1 MSVYMAVPKG
11 EASLSHHGILGQKW
25 GIRRYQNADGTLT
38 AEGKARYGEREA
50 IINPT
55 MSKKS
60 QRLNE
65 KIKNAK
71 TDEKKS
77 KYEKALNK
85 SRTKDQAREI
95 KRQLRYDKKADR
107 GNAVI
112 KKYDNDAGTAF
123 TKTEH
128 KAMIHQIVDPFIG
141 GLSGATVGFL
151 TAGLASGG
159 SAAGVGALIG
169 AYAGTSVGALTGGT
183 AQWRASTTKGYII
196 NSSNKRSK

>member
-25 GIRRYQNADGTLT
+25 GIRRYQNPDGTLT
-38 AEGKARYGEREA
+38 PEGKARYGEMEN
-50 IINPT
+50 IKNSPL
-55 MSKKS
+55 SKKS
-60 QRLNE
+60 ERLQRKVSSAE
-65 KIKNAK
+65 S
-71 TDEKKS
+71 DEKRS
-77 KYEKALNK
+77 KYSQALTK
-85 SRTKDQAREI
+85 SRAKDQTKEL
-95 KRQLRYDKKADR
+95 KRQIRYDKKADR
-107 GNAVI
+107 GNALI

>member
-1 MSVYMAVPKG
+1 MSVYYIGTEGG
-11 EASLSHHGILGQKW
+11 EYISHHGILGQKW

-38 AEGKARYGEREA
+38 PEGKARYGEREA

-71 TDEKKS
+71 TDETKS

-85 SRTKDQAREI
+85 SRAKDQAKEL
-95 KRQLRYDKKADR
+95 KRQIKFDKNAEKGNKA
-107 GNAVI
+107 I
-112 KKYDNDAGTAF
+112 KKYGNDAGTAF

-128 KAMIHQIVDPFIG
+128 KAMIHQMVDPFIG

-169 AYAGTSVGALTGGT
+169 AYAGAGVGAFTGGT

-196 NSSNKRSK
+196 NSSKKRS

>member
-1 MSVYMAVPKG
+1 MSKYILCSKDETFAI
-11 EASLSHHGILGQKW
+11 AHHGIMGQKW
-25 GIRRYQNADGTLT
+25 GIRRYQNPDRTLT
-38 AEGKARYGEREA
+38 PEGKARYGERES

-65 KIKNAK
+65 KIKSAK

-77 KYEKALNK
+77 KYEKAFNR
-85 SRTKDQAREI
+85 SRINDQAKEI

-107 GNAVI
+107 GNDVI

-196 NSSNKRSK
+196 NSSKKRS